1 MNGSN
6 QQSGGW
12 AIPAIF
18 VLIWMY
24 PGVAAVLAL
33 VVLAVKAPKVT
44 GALIFVISVCAFAQ
58 FLTESDTSSS
68 DAESF
73 LIPVGFV
80 FLLFI
85 AAGCG
90 LFAWGLR
97 GGLAAA
103 TALPSLPNVPLP
115 TLPQASNAGSQP
127 ARGTETSAG
136 EPGYQSD
143 EEKMHAALE
152 EAKAIA
158 GRMRGGHEDR
168 KRVFER
174 VFRHRCQQRGVTV
187 SRVVWKRCDHSRVG
201 CETET
206 ETENEGAKL

>member
-1 MNGSN
+1 MNGNN

-12 AIPAIF
+12 AIPAIS

-24 PGVAAVLAL
+24 PGVAVVLAL
-33 VVLAVKAPKVT
+33 VVLAVKMPKVI

-103 TALPSLPNVPLP
+103 TALPIQPNT
-115 TLPQASNAGSQP
+115 TLQPVCDGAG
-127 ARGTETSAG
+127 
-136 EPGYQSD
+136 
-143 EEKMHAALE
+143 ALDDQDAEDKIHTAME

-158 GRMRGGHEDR
+158 GRMQGGHEDR
-168 KRVFER
+168 KWVFER
-174 VFRHRCQQRGVTV
+174 VFRHRCQQGGVKV
-187 SRVVWKRCDHSRVG
+187 SRIVWKRSDHSRVG
-201 CETET
+201 NETET
-206 ETENEGAKL
+206 GKED